1 MAAFLLVMS
10 PCELQTFTWPTA
22 FDMRLAKEM
31 ALPMG
36 ALKVTTMFWK

>member
-22 FDMRLAKEM
+22 FDMQLAKEV

-36 ALKVTTMFWK
+36 ALIVTTMFC